1 MAASDGIPLSKFC
14 TSEDLRHVFKKSGYD
29 LPKSPTTITRIV
41 LELHD
46 NTKNAL
52 IRLLKEMKSQNKRF
66 TMTFDEWTCTRN
78 KRYMNINIHSKDL
91 EPANYKNLG
100 LVRIKGS
107 MPADVGTQLIQQ
119 HLSNFGLSL
128 EDIVAFTTDG
138 ASVMVKMGK
147 NFDGHHQLCFAHGIQ
162 LAVLDVLYKSKN
174 QSTHCMH
181 YDSEDSEENY
191 GGFDI

>member
-1 MAASDGIPLSKFC
+1 
-14 TSEDLRHVFKKSGYD
+14 
-29 LPKSPTTITRIV
+29 
-41 LELHD
+41 
-46 NTKNAL
+46 
-52 IRLLKEMKSQNKRF
+52 
-66 TMTFDEWTCTRN
+66 
-78 KRYMNINIHSKDL
+78 
-91 EPANYKNLG
+91 
-100 LVRIKGS
+100 

-174 QSTHCMH
+174 QSTPNPNPEQQDKELD
-181 YDSEDSEENY
+181 YDSEGSEENY
-191 GGFDI
+191 GGFDIEVPRIPKSEFLYKDTIKKYEIWLNLLKSHP